1 MPSIGGGKKDKSPA
15 PPARG
20 ASSPVPSPTPPP
32 PQQEHQPT
40 TAAEEGGSNVRDI
53 EDLATTTA
61 VGFGGVEV
69 TQRCCGA
76 MTCRVLAPG

>member
-1 MPSIGGGKKDKSPA
+1 MPSVSKKDKSPA
-15 PPARG
+15 PPSRG
-20 ASSPVPSPTPPP
+20 ASPAPSPTPPP

-40 TAAEEGGSNVRDI
+40 TAANEGGGSVRDI
-53 EDLATTTA
+53 EDLATTTTA
-61 VGFGGVEV
+61 AGFGGVEV